1 MPSYKVL
8 LITWLD
14 RNNIRSKTIVRK
26 KMKTQVAII
35 GGGPS
40 GLLLSQL
47 LMINGVKTVVL
58 EKKTRKYV
66 LNRIRAGI
74 IEPNSVKLILDAKL
88 GNRIIK
94 DGFKHSGTI
103 ISDGISDFRIDFKAL
118 VKKEVTV
125 FGQTEITKDL
135 YSAQD
140 KLQANIFHNVSQV
153 KLEDLET
160 KEPTVTFATD
170 NGTKKKIQADF
181 VVGCDGYHG
190 ISRSYIPKDKI
201 KLFERNYPFGWLGIL
216 SETPP
221 VNEELIYASSKEGF
235 ALASMRNE
243 NLSRYYIQCPT
254 NSKAEDYSD
263 DFFWNQLRKRL
274 PRKYAENLITG
285 KSIEKSIAPLRS
297 FVCEPMQWGNLF
309 LVGDAAHI
317 VPPTGAKGL
326 NLAFS
331 DVNYIST
338 ALLYFYT
345 NGNADLLSEYSETAL
360 KRVWKTVRFSWWM
373 TNLLHTFPN
382 ASNFDRRIQL
392 SEYEYLRQSER
403 GQASLAE
410 NYIGLP
416 Y

>member
-1 MPSYKVL
+1 
-8 LITWLD
+8 
-14 RNNIRSKTIVRK
+14 
-26 KMKTQVAII
+26 MKTQVAII

-66 LNRIRAGI
+66 LSRIRAGI

-338 ALLYFYT
+338 ALLDFYT